1 MNYSRAA
8 VEEYKRLNEYTETRF
23 CELSKI
29 CPDEIEVLT
38 EYEEL
43 ICRVTVIL
51 GSWPPRD
58 VADRSIRDLLADI
71 FDFLYVSRRLIFE
84 GYVTTAFPLLRRA
97 FECNS
102 LINYFILSPNKATEW
117 DGGKQISNV
126 KIRKYLDSHPMGE
139 SEKSMK
145 DAYAF
150 FSRATHPNREYIPT
164 RFLGEGNRSV
174 LGAIGV
180 PDPRVIADYIY
191 RLLELWFWFVVLI
204 SHYYRNILHS
214 ADKTYINDYM
224 KVAKKA
230 KDVGEEL
237 IKSKRKLWERQHNER
252 INSTPKKAKQ

>member
-8 VEEYKRLNEYTETRF
+8 IKEHKRLNEYTETRF
-23 CELSKI
+23 CEMSKI
-29 CPDEIEVLT
+29 CRDEIEVLT

-51 GSWPPRD
+51 GSCPPRE
-58 VADRSIRDLLADI
+58 VADRSVRDLLADI
-71 FDFLYVSRRLIFE
+71 FDFLYVSRRLILE
-84 GYVTTAFPLLRRA
+84 GYATTAFPLLRRA
-97 FECNS
+97 FECIS

-126 KIRKYLDSHPMGE
+126 EIRKYLDSHPMGE

-145 DAYAF
+145 DSYAF
-150 FSRATHPNREYIPT
+150 FSRATHPNRGYIPD

-180 PDPRVIADYIY
+180 PDPRVIAGYIY

-204 SHYYRNILHS
+204 SHYYRDMLHS

-230 KDVGEEL
+230 KGVGEEL
-237 IKSKRKLWERQHNER
+237 IKNKRKLWERQHNER
-252 INSTPKKAKQ
+252 INSASKK